1 MVIWCI
7 YPISVVNVSVLA
19 FPWQAIHTT
28 EARNKRA
35 GELRC
40 LCRLSP
46 LAHPYQVWSTSIYAL
61 MSWACLANSRTHKHG
76 QGRRSLWERGG
87 HVSQYLDR
95 GDTITNPPPSLL
107 SSVLQLYWRC
117 QDTAVRSLRCCHG
130 LSKYGLS
137 KYLLFECVLLNG
149 QITGTD
155 ADGLDSYPELDIARL
170 AVQLAMFK
178 LQFSYQTLHEAKAR
192 LQGMTTEVR
201 TMFSEVEQLVRLM
214 LLCPVSSCEA
224 ERSFS
229 CLRRLKTW
237 LRSTMTQQRLN
248 SIIVC
253 HVNQEVLD
261 SLPISAITAEFAG
274 RSDIQRSVFAWE
286 RSLLIGCRVESGLRK
301 VIFLLKA
308 PTCKYLCYMMC
319 YVIDL

>member
-1 MVIWCI
+1 VAATVEDYYRQVFFSFID
-7 YPISVVNVSVLA
+7 A
-19 FPWQAIHTT
+19 AKTQ
-28 EARNKRA
+28 
-35 GELRC
+35 
-40 LCRLSP
+40 LSERFD
-46 LAHPYQVWSTSIYAL
+46 
-61 MSWACLANSRTHKHG
+61 ANSR
-76 QGRRSLWERGG
+76 
-87 HVSQYLDR
+87 
-95 GDTITNPPPSLL
+95 
-107 SSVLQLYWRC
+107 
-117 QDTAVRSLRCCHG
+117 
-130 LSKYGLS
+130 GLS
-137 KYLLFECVLLNG
+137 KYLLFERVLLNG

-229 CLRRLKTW
+229 CLRRLKIW
-237 LRSTMTQQRLN
+237 LRCTMTQQRLN

-253 HVNQEVLD
+253 HVNQEVLG

-274 RSDIQRSVFAWE
+274 RSDIQRSVF
-286 RSLLIGCRVESGLRK
+286 GNGP
-301 VIFLLKA
+301 F
-308 PTCKYLCYMMC
+308 
-319 YVIDL
+319 